1 MVKFKTFRYWFYLRQ
16 GYITYFNFLF
26 AGINTLTVT
35 YYLAIENIPSL
46 KAVFP
51 SFVEYIIIIVTVG
64 IPLLVITGYAHF
76 KRSKA
81 YKSEQEIA
89 FESNPFIFKLPP
101 GHMKQVNFP
110 NQLMMNTLLLKLLTN
125 EKITED
131 EIKKMKELQKQMNH
145 LIGGG
150 YVGNYRQKD

>member
-1 MVKFKTFRYWFYLRQ
+1 VVKFRTFRYWFYLRQ

-26 AGINTLTVT
+26 AGVNTLTVT

-51 SFVEYIIIIVTVG
+51 SFIEYIIIIVTVG
-64 IPLLVITGYAHF
+64 VPLLVITGFAHF
-76 KRSKA
+76 KRSAA

-89 FESNPFIFKLPP
+89 IESNPWVYKLPP
-101 GHMKQVNFP
+101 GHQKMVNFP
-110 NQLMMNTLLLKLLTN
+110 NQLMLNTLMLKLLTN

-131 EIKKMKELQKQMNH
+131 EIKKMKELQKQMKH
-145 LIGGG
+145 LIDGGF
-150 YVGNYRQKD
+150 VGDYRRKD

>member
-1 MVKFKTFRYWFYLRQ
+1 
-16 GYITYFNFLF
+16 LF

-81 YKSEQEIA
+81 YKSEQEVAI
-89 FESNPFIFKLPP
+89 ESNPWVYKLSP
-101 GHMKQVNFP
+101 GHQKMVLFP

-131 EIKKMKELQKQMNH
+131 EIKKMKELQKQINH